1 MIIYEQPLNEKIRL
15 FMRLEH
21 MFNRFDH
28 YVSEPSKTNSQTA
41 IELLLELHEM
51 SSRLDVKSAILK
63 IIDHQTTVIKSYH
76 GVDDVVEDKK
86 SSIIDILEEKT
97 KELYSFHGQF
107 GQYLKHHSFLN
118 FVKQRLSVSGGLNTF
133 DAPIF
138 NLWINQPVEMRSEQ
152 LQEWIKPY
160 KKSRE
165 AITLVMDLIRKSAES
180 VEYLAE
186 DGFYQSTLRA
196 GNNAKNYQL
205 LRVHIPSS
213 YSYYP
218 EVSAGTQRFSIRFV
232 SVDDLAER
240 GKQVRDDVTFSLSIC
255 GF

>member
-1 MIIYEQPLNEKIRL
+1 MIVYEQPLNEKIRL

-21 MFNRFDH
+21 MFARFDH
-28 YVSEPSKTNSQTA
+28 YVAEPSITNSQTA

-63 IIDHQTTVIKSYH
+63 IIDHQTTVIKGFH
-76 GVDDVVEDKK
+76 DEDDVVEEKK
-86 SSIIDILEEKT
+86 NSIIEILEEKT

-107 GQYLKHHSFLN
+107 GQYMKNHSFLN
-118 FVKQRLSVSGGLNTF
+118 FVKQRLSVSGGLNAF

-138 NLWINQPVEMRSEQ
+138 NLWINQPVEMRTEQ
-152 LQEWIKPY
+152 LKSWIEPY
-160 KKSRE
+160 QKSRE
-165 AITLVMDLIRKSAES
+165 AVQLVMELIRKSAEK
-180 VEYLAE
+180 VEHVAE
-186 DGFYQSTLRA
+186 DGFFQSTLRT
-196 GNNAKNYQL
+196 GVKAKNYQL

-218 EVSAGTQRFSIRFV
+218 EISAGTQRFSIRFV
-232 SVDDLAER
+232 SIDDLAER
-240 GKQVRDDVTFSLSIC
+240 GKQVQDDVSFSLSIC

>member
-21 MFNRFDH
+21 MFERFDH
-28 YVSEPSKTNSQTA
+28 YVSDPSDINSQTA

-63 IIDHQTTVIKSYH
+63 IIDHQTMVIKNFN
-76 GVDDVVEDKK
+76 GENDEVEDKK
-86 SSIIDILEEKT
+86 NSIIKVLEEKT

-107 GQYLKHHSFLN
+107 GQFMKSHSFLN

-138 NLWINQPVEMRSEQ
+138 NLWINQPAEVRTEQ
-152 LQEWIKPY
+152 LKLWVEPY
-160 KKSRE
+160 QKSRE
-165 AITLVMDLIRKSAES
+165 AITLVMDLIRKSAEE
-180 VEYLAE
+180 VQYVAE
-186 DGFYQSTLRA
+186 DGFYQASLRS
-196 GNNAKNYQL
+196 GPQAKNYQL

-213 YSYYP
+213 FSYYP
-218 EVSAGTQRFSIRFV
+218 EISAGTQRFSIRFV
-232 SVDDLAER
+232 SIDDLAER
-240 GKQVRDDVTFSLSIC
+240 GKQVQDDVTFLLSIC